1 MAIALVT
8 GATGFLGAWVAHTL
22 VEEGHQVRILRRSSS
37 RLDALGDLPVEHHI
51 GDVTTPDSLPSA
63 VDGVDW
69 VFHVAAVAD
78 YWRSGKDKI
87 YHVNVDGTRWLLQAC
102 EAAGVERFIF
112 TSSAAALG
120 FHPDK
125 RHLDESH
132 LFSVDPRLTPY
143 GHSKFLA
150 EAEVYQALER
160 GLDCVILN
168 PAVILGPGDLNLIS
182 GSLVIEIAKG
192 RVPFLPMQGGVTVI
206 DVRDVAMSHL
216 RAAEIG
222 QRGERYLLGTV
233 NISHRALMRL
243 IAEEVGVKP
252 PYIPLPAP
260 LVQMAA
266 VVADVCRSVGLDL
279 PSDVEGNQ
287 LRLSQHDIYFD
298 CSKAQETLYKP
309 QIDLPQSIHDTY
321 EWYRAHGYL

>member
-1 MAIALVT
+1 MATALVT
-8 GATGFLGAWVAHTL
+8 GATGFLGAWVARTL
-22 VEEGHQVRILRRSSS
+22 VEAGHQVRILRRSSS
-37 RLDALGDLPVEHHI
+37 RLDALGDLPVEHHL

-87 YHVNVDGTRWLLQAC
+87 YHVNVDGTRALLQAC
-102 EAAGVERFIF
+102 EQAGVGRFIF
-112 TSSAAALG
+112 TSSGAALG

-125 RHLDESH
+125 RHVDESY
-132 LFSVDPRLTPY
+132 LFSVDPHLTPY

-168 PAVILGPGDLNLIS
+168 PSVILGPGDLNLIS
-182 GSLVIEIAKG
+182 GSLVIEVAKG
-192 RVPFLPMQGGVTVI
+192 RVPFLPTQGGVTVI

-216 RAAEIG
+216 RAAEKG
-222 QRGERYLLGTV
+222 QTGERYLLGAV
-233 NISHRALMRL
+233 NMSHRALMHL
-243 IAEEVGVKP
+243 IAEVVGVKP

-260 LVQMAA
+260 VVQFAA
-266 VVADVCRSVGLDL
+266 VVADVCRSVGIEL
-279 PSDVEGNQ
+279 PGDVEGNQ
-287 LRLSQHDIYFD
+287 LRLSLQDIYFD
-298 CSKAQETLYKP
+298 CRKAQAALYTP
-309 QIDLPQSIHDTY
+309 QIDLPQSIRDTY
-321 EWYRAHGYL
+321 EWYREHGYL